1 MFSDPSAMLN
11 RMKRETVYR
20 ILVIFRISHTKCT
33 SKPVAERA
41 GGHAIPWSKPMTD
54 QEQEAYELFRR
65 AILYR
70 DDDAWATIHTRY
82 RSMLVTWA
90 LRAGLR
96 PSSPE
101 GPDDIANHALAR
113 AWLAL
118 TPERFAQFS
127 SLAKLL
133 CYLRT
138 CVVSTVIDSLRA
150 QASLERITRRSTAS
164 IPQTPEHA
172 ILAGIDREM
181 LWRMVLALSSSR
193 AERVVLVESFTYGRP
208 PRDIQAL
215 YPELFP
221 DVMAVYSVKRNLF
234 ARLQRNRDLV
244 RLCSDFVA
252 M

>member
-11 RMKRETVYR
+11 CLERETVYR
-20 ILVIFRISHTKCT
+20 ILVIFRISHTKFT

-41 GGHAIPWSKPMTD
+41 GGRAIPWSKPMTD
-54 QEQEAYELFRR
+54 QDQEAYELFRR
-65 AILYR
+65 AILDR

-96 PSSPE
+96 PNGPE
-101 GPDDIANHALAR
+101 RPDDIADHALAR

-118 TPERFAQFS
+118 TPDRFVQFS

-138 CVVSTVIDSLRA
+138 CVVSTVIDSLRT
-150 QASLERITRRSTAS
+150 QASLDRLARRSNVNP
-164 IPQTPEHA
+164 PQTPEQA
-172 ILAGIDREM
+172 IIGCLDREM
-181 LWRMVLALSSSR
+181 LWRLVLALSSSK

-215 YPELFP
+215 YPQLFP

-234 ARLQRNRDLV
+234 ARLQRNNTLIQ
-244 RLCSDFVA
+244 LCSDFVA
-252 M
+252 T